1 MKCSLRFAEKI
12 VVFKN
17 LIKMV
22 FISFVFIIIIFNNIN
37 IINKII
43 AIVFVD

>member
-1 MKCSLRFAEKI
+1 
-12 VVFKN
+12 
-17 LIKMV
+17 MV